1 MFLARMKRTL
11 LATAIL
17 SGSLCGVATAQT
29 ADTKVLSS
37 QILPK
42 DTYLYL
48 TMPSVEGMKEAFAN
62 SSAGRLMADPAFDE
76 IKTEIQTAFESEM
89 DEGFAEVQETLGM
102 TVEELMAIPTGEVAL
117 AFSKA
122 PPNKMGAVIFFDYGA
137 HESQVSTLL
146 EKATTALQSVP
157 QLKSADV
164 EHDGTNIVMFSVTS
178 EIAKKTPL
186 AKEFGWFMKDERLV
200 ISNSGALLK
209 LSLDNWEGAEQSLDS
224 NPVYS
229 YIMEQC
235 ESEDGSSLMTTYVD
249 PIGLFTQLVQ
259 TGSLGEAGLPAGMA
273 ISVFPMLGANQMKAM
288 GSVAEMGGEE
298 GYEAVSRSFIYT
310 EQPPQGAMQIFQL
323 AAVDQVPPAWVKEDA
338 SAWMGMTWKVA
349 EAYSAI
355 ETLVD
360 MFQGA
365 GSFERLIDQLAE
377 QGPEIHIKKDVI
389 DQLDGKINLVMSP
402 GDPDAEGGTDDILIS
417 MGIRD
422 NDKFAEL
429 LGKVASQP
437 SFPAETR
444 ELEGATIYEIN
455 PGNGAKFAFTAVNG
469 QLLIGIGGIQ
479 LEQAVRN
486 DDDVRPL
493 AESED
498 FKAVAEYFEEGALLV
513 AFSRPAESYR
523 RLYDMLR
530 DGKAAEN
537 FPGSDEFFSRIDFS
551 KLPPFEVV
559 EKYMA
564 PSGAYWIG
572 DENGVYMEQFSLSAE
587 EEEKPL

>member
-11 LATAIL
+11 LATAL
-17 SGSLCGVATAQT
+17 LTGSLCGVATAQT
-29 ADTKVLSS
+29 ADSKVLSS

-89 DEGFAEVQETLGM
+89 EEGFAEVQETLGM
-102 TVEELMAIPTGEVAL
+102 TVEELMAIPTGEVTL

-122 PPNKMGAVIFFDYGA
+122 PPNKMGAVIFFDYGS
-137 HESQVSTLL
+137 HESQVAALL
-146 EKATTALQSVP
+146 EKATTALQSVS

-186 AKEFGWFMKDERLV
+186 AREFGWFTKDERLV
-200 ISNSGALLK
+200 ISNSSALLK
-209 LSLDNWEGAEQSLDS
+209 LSLDNWNGAEQSLDS

-235 ESEDGSSLMTTYVD
+235 ESEDGSSLMTTYAD

-273 ISVFPMLGANQMKAM
+273 ISVFPMLGANQMKAI

-349 EAYSAI
+349 EAYSAV

-402 GDPDAEGGTDDILIS
+402 GDPDAEGATDDILIS
-417 MGIRD
+417 MGVRD
-422 NDKFAEL
+422 NDKLVEL

-437 SFPAETR
+437 GFPGETR

-455 PGNGAKFAFTAVNG
+455 PGNSAKFAFTAVNG

-498 FKAVAEYFEEGALLV
+498 FKAVAEYFEEGAVLV

-572 DENGVYMEQFSLSAE
+572 DENGVYMEQFSLSTE
-587 EEEKPL
+587 EEE